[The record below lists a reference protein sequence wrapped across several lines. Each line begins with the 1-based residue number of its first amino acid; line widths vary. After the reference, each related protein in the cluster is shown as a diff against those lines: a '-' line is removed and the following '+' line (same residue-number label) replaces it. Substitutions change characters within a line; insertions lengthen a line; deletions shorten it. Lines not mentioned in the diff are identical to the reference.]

1 MSFPIFQTF
10 YPTAVKW
17 ISSAWRNSYR
27 IIVDDK
33 TGAPVGLVSQN
44 ANGPQGIF
52 GPTPITSVQLAS
64 PTAAMLAD
72 LNATF
77 QLNVAPYSRYISD
90 SVQLVPLGGSSEGGT
105 LIPPGINVMWV
116 SPLTIYANE
125 PLTIEGGV
133 ILVAGV

>member
-1 MSFPIFQTF
+1 MALPLFQSF
-10 YPTAVKW
+10 YPTVVRWLSTAWRHEYKVIVDNNTGAPIGLVSPSANGPEGIW
-17 ISSAWRNSYR
+17 APTPISSA
-27 IIVDDK
+27 
-33 TGAPVGLVSQN
+33 
-44 ANGPQGIF
+44 
-52 GPTPITSVQLAS
+52 QLAS

-77 QLNVAPYSRYISD
+77 QLNQAPYSRYISD
-90 SVQLVPLGGSSEGGT
+90 GVQLVPLGGSSEGGT

-116 SPLTIYANE
+116 APLTIFANE